1 MVATLSPMANEA
13 MRDNWAVGGQRW
25 AENER
30 LIDSSFTPVTE
41 AIVAAA
47 DLGGATRLLDIGCGT
62 GALLEAAVAAG
73 TDAVGVDISPSMVE
87 AAARRVPGASVVVAD
102 AQTTDLLAAVPGEPF
117 DRVVSRFGVM
127 FFDDPVAAF
136 ANIRAAV
143 APGAELAFA
152 CWRAE
157 ERDVFMSGLA
167 PLAARMELP
176 FAPPTV
182 GVPGPLGLGTSVVI
196 GDVLTEAGW
205 FDVIVE
211 ALDVTLDYSFDGS
224 DGVEERLAMALS
236 GMLGRS
242 AQAELEPRLGPDA
255 WAALLDE
262 ARAELQ
268 NYIVDGA
275 VRLTGH
281 IWLVTASNA

>member
-1 MVATLSPMANEA
+1 
-13 MRDNWAVGGQRW
+13 
-25 AENER
+25 
-30 LIDSSFTPVTE
+30 
-41 AIVAAA
+41 
-47 DLGGATRLLDIGCGT
+47 
-62 GALLEAAVAAG
+62 
-73 TDAVGVDISPSMVE
+73 
-87 AAARRVPGASVVVAD
+87 
-102 AQTTDLLAAVPGEPF
+102 
-117 DRVVSRFGVM
+117 M

-255 WAALLDE
+255 MGGAARRGPRRTAATTSSMGRSASPATSGSSPLRTPESWWDLS
-262 ARAELQ
+262 RQ
-268 NYIVDGA
+268 WCKVDQ
-275 VRLTGH
+275 VSR
-281 IWLVTASNA
+281 N

>member
-1 MVATLSPMANEA
+1 M
-13 MRDNWAVGGQRW
+13 GG
-25 AENER
+25 ER
-30 LIDSSFTPVTE
+30 TPHRFE
-41 AIVAAA
+41 LHAG
-47 DLGGATRLLDIGCGT
+47 DRSDRRGGRPRGSD
-62 GALLEAAVAAG
+62 
-73 TDAVGVDISPSMVE
+73 P
-87 AAARRVPGASVVVAD
+87 AARHRLRHRCPAGGGGCRGDRRGRRRHLAVDGRGGRSVVFPARPSSWP
-102 AQTTDLLAAVPGEPF
+102 TRRPPTSSAAVPGEPF

-236 GMLGRS
+236 GIARTIGAGRTRT
-242 AQAELEPRLGPDA
+242 AARPGRVGGAARRGPRRTAELHRRWGGPPHRPHLARHRFERLNCGGIS
-255 WAALLDE
+255 
-262 ARAELQ
+262 RV
-268 NYIVDGA
+268 NGVKS
-275 VRLTGH
+275 TK
-281 IWLVTASNA
+281 

>member
-13 MRDNWAVGGQRW
+13 MRDNWAAGGERW
-25 AENER
+25 AANER
-30 LIDSSFTPVTE
+30 LIDSSFTPVTA
-41 AIVAAA
+41 AIIAAA
-47 DLGGATRLLDIGCGT
+47 DLGGATRVLDIGCGT

-73 TDAVGVDISPSMVE
+73 ADAVGVDISPSMIE
-87 AAARRVPGASVVVAD
+87 AAARRVPGATAVVAD
-102 AQTTDLLAAVPGEPF
+102 AQTDDILAAAPGNAF

-127 FFDDPVAAF
+127 FFDDPVGAF
-136 ANIRAAV
+136 TNIRAAV

-157 ERDVFMSGLA
+157 ERDAFMSGLG
-167 PLAARMELP
+167 PFAARMAVP
-176 FAPPTV
+176 FGPPPVNTV
-182 GVPGPLGLGTSVVI
+182 GPLGLGTSVMI

-205 FDVIVE
+205 SDVIVE
-211 ALDVTLDYSFDGS
+211 ALDVVLDYSLDGS

-236 GMLGRS
+236 GALGRS
-242 AQAELEPRLGPDA
+242 AQAELEPKLGPDG

-262 ARAELQ
+262 ARADLRGGL
-268 NYIVDGA
+268 VDGA
-275 VRLTGH
+275 FRLTGH

>member
-1 MVATLSPMANEA
+1 MMATLSPMANEA
-13 MRDNWAVGGQRW
+13 MRDNWAAGGQRW

-47 DLGGATRLLDIGCGT
+47 DLAGATRVLDVGCGT

-73 TDAVGVDISPSMVE
+73 TDAVGVDISPSMIE

-102 AQTTDLLAAVPGEPF
+102 AQTTDLLAAAPGDPF

-143 APGAELAFA
+143 APRAELAFA

-157 ERDVFMSGLA
+157 ERDAFMSGLA
-167 PLAARMELP
+167 PLAARMTIP
-176 FAPPTV
+176 FGPPPV
-182 GVPGPLGLGTSVVI
+182 DVPGALGLGTSVMV

-205 FDVIVE
+205 TNVIIE
-211 ALDVTLDYSFDGS
+211 ALDVTLDYSTDGS

-236 GMLGRS
+236 GLLGRT
-242 AQAELEPRLGPDA
+242 AQAELEPRLGADG

-262 ARAELQ
+262 SRAELRSHL
-268 NYIVDGA
+268 VDGA

-281 IWLVTASNA
+281 IWLVTALNA

>member
-1 MVATLSPMANEA
+1 MATLSPMANEA
-13 MRDNWAVGGQRW
+13 MRDNWAAGGQRW

-41 AIVAAA
+41 AIVTAAE
-47 DLGGATRLLDIGCGT
+47 LGGATRVLDIGCGT

-73 TDAVGVDISPSMVE
+73 TDAVGVDISPAMVD

-102 AQTTDLLAAVPGEPF
+102 AQTADILAAAPGVAF

-157 ERDVFMSGLA
+157 ERDAFMSGLA
-167 PLAARMELP
+167 PLAARMAVP
-176 FAPPTV
+176 FGPPPV
-182 GVPGPLGLGTSVVI
+182 DVPGALGLGTSVRV

-205 FDVIVE
+205 SDVIVE
-211 ALDVTLDYSFDGS
+211 ALDVTLDYSIDGS

-236 GMLGRS
+236 GVLGRT
-242 AQAELEPRLGPDA
+242 AQAELEPRLGADG

-262 ARAELQ
+262 ARAELRSHHL
-268 NYIVDGA
+268 VDGA